1 MDRGAWWGT
10 VYGVAESDKAEQ
22 LTHTHAQLYMS
33 FSDGASDKE
42 LT

>member
-22 LTHTHAQLYMS
+22 LTHTRAHTHTHTQTNE
-33 FSDGASDKE
+33 K
-42 LT
+42 